1 MAKDDPRLPLLEKQ
15 QEDLYREAVQR
26 SGRPW
31 KTIAGRAIKRPKTFK
46 NDSSS
51 SSAPFMP
58 TSAGWTSTHSPLTKA
73 QASPECTPT
82 SKVSGFEGCEFG
94 LSLAKCFVAPSL
106 KSAVGGICREP
117 CGTSRRAVYAANHAA
132 QAVATAPEDLD

>member
-31 KTIAGRAIKRPKTFK
+31 KAIAGRAIKRPKTLK

-51 SSAPFMP
+51 SSAAFMP
-58 TSAGWTSTHSPLTKA
+58 TSEESTSTHSLLMKA
-73 QASPECTPT
+73 HASPGTQRAGMPSQSANFGSHNMGLWTAECTPT
-82 SKVSGFEGCEFG
+82 SSTGRWLGKG
-94 LSLAKCFVAPSL
+94 
-106 KSAVGGICREP
+106 
-117 CGTSRRAVYAANHAA
+117 RRRPGQESE
-132 QAVATAPEDLD
+132 QAEA